1 MKSASILAIAT
12 ALMLSAST
20 AAYAQTATTAT
31 DTATDAAAGAAAAA
45 TGSAAGTD
53 ASGTAGATAG
63 STTGTSTSTD
73 NGSMSGSGSTSLTLD
88 ANADGSID
96 ADEIAAAN
104 TSLSTQTGTTV
115 NIDADGD
122 GTLSDDE
129 IAAAN
134 EMAGMNAMAEDSVTC
149 GDSGIEATISGMG
162 ELDMAMLASASNVR
176 VVLVSDCD
184 TADVT
189 SALASEG
196 ATSLRTE
203 LGNNSAAVAAI
214 QSRGATVADVLGAT
228 SSGDTLTVYVAD
240 ESTGS

>member
-1 MKSASILAIAT
+1 MKSASILTIAT

-45 TGSAAGTD
+45 
-53 ASGTAGATAG
+53 SGTAGATAG

-73 NGSMSGSGSTSLTLD
+73 SGSTSGSGSTSLTLD

-122 GTLSDDE
+122 GTLSEEE

-134 EMAGMNAMAEDSVTC
+134 EMAGMNAMNEDSVTC

-162 ELDMAMLASASNVR
+162 ELDMAMIASASNVR

-203 LGNNSAAVAAI
+203 LGNNSAAVSAI

-228 SSGDTLTVYVAD
+228 SSGGTLTVYVAD